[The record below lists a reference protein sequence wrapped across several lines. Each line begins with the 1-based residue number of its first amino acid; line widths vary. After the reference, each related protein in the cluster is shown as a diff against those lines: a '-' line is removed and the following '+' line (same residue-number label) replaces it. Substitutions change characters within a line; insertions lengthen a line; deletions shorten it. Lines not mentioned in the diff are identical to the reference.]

1 MIIIVITFICHT
13 IIITN
18 NMGKVEK
25 KWQGDLTET
34 MGAYEK
40 LELFKIKKAYQLLPP
55 PPSTECLTNLTQPI
69 WHKESQIFTMFV
81 SVLSTL
87 SSLGLK
93 IS

>member
-1 MIIIVITFICHT
+1 
-13 IIITN
+13 
-18 NMGKVEK
+18 MGKVEK
-25 KWQGDLTET
+25 KWQGDLAET

-40 LELFKIKKAYQLLPP
+40 LELFKIKKAYQLFPP
-55 PPSTECLTNLTQPI
+55 PPSTECLANLTQPI
-69 WHKESQIFTMFV
+69 WHEESQIFTMFV